1 MIFCKQRFS
10 ALILAGI
17 MAFGV
22 ELPSGELLQTE
33 KTIPVE
39 VPAHSRAAGSIPVNW
54 KVATVRN
61 SEFICASATENGK
74 PVFRCDLK
82 KGMVYF
88 IIPAPEIRT
97 AQPSEFF
104 ITMERSSA

>member
-39 VPAHSRAAGSIPVNW
+39 VPAHSRAAGSIPANW

-74 PVFRCDLK
+74 P
-82 KGMVYF
+82 G
-88 IIPAPEIRT
+88 
-97 AQPSEFF
+97 
-104 ITMERSSA
+104 